1 MIIIYTMTFPEY
13 LERKFVEWQQRE
25 GRRKTIAD
33 FATYLGVS
41 QSVISMWMN
50 GSRKPNQPS
59 IELLA
64 DNFGLEIYDVLGMP
78 RPDPDL
84 HYLKQNWEH
93 LSPETR
99 RAIREQAEQY
109 ATDNQAKRTHPK
121 RRTSQP

>member
-1 MIIIYTMTFPEY
+1 MIIIHVMTFPEF
-13 LERKFVEWQQRE
+13 LERKFVEWQERE

-64 DNFGLEIYDVLGMP
+64 DNFGLEIYDVLGIP
-78 RPDPDL
+78 RPDSDL
-84 HYLKQNWEH
+84 HYIKQNWDL

-99 RAIREQAEQY
+99 RALREQAEKYKAQNE
-109 ATDNQAKRTHPK
+109 TKRASTK
-121 RRTSQP
+121 RRTSTP